1 MRAGK
6 LDRLITI
13 QRATY
18 VDDGMGNQT
27 PAWAKLADLR
37 AQIVQASTEEY
48 IRAYGASDDTVIIF
62 RTRYFPGVKNEDQ
75 IVYAGS
81 EFDIKETKELGRKQ
95 GLEIRCVSRP

>member
-13 QRATY
+13 QRAKD

-27 PAWAKLADLR
+27 PTWAKLADLR

-48 IRAYGASDDTVIIF
+48 IRSYGASDDTVIIF

-75 IVYAGS
+75 IIYAGA